1 MTIKKKKLN
10 KESPNI
16 LQKDPLNIVHTTTT
30 DPVTNELKTTTQVDS
45 TTNTVVKENIVTTNN
60 ETDNNVSKRGRVKR
74 AQNFI
79 DSALEDMVAHNL
91 SDDDIFI
98 SEELLKDDLDVID
111 KNDLTTEELKIARD
125 ILQEKLKGKIPSKFK
140 RRGVEKP
147 QVIYVFQGGG
157 ALGSYQIG
165 AYEALSEHGYAPDM
179 IVGISIGAIN
189 AAIIAGNR
197 PENRMDRLCQ
207 FWDIITTRIP
217 FPAINQFGMI
227 KIHHWLSAQSSLILG
242 QKGFFTRR
250 PISPALVSNS
260 TPDKISYYD
269 TTPLRNTL
277 LKLVDFKYL
286 NEKHVRLCVGAVNL
300 KSGKFKFFDNFEQE
314 ITVDHIMASSAL
326 PPGFPA
332 IKIANDYYV
341 DGGVYSNTP
350 ISKVID
356 EFAESEN
363 EMKNVL
369 CFMIDLFSLK
379 NDTVPHSLDGIL
391 ERIKDI
397 RFSSHTTRS
406 TNLHSTAQNL
416 SHAIH
421 FLSTKLSKE
430 QLEDPQI
437 QEIIKLGFANRMSI
451 VHLVYKSPKGTEL
464 ESKDYEFSVETA
476 NKHRIMGYTGTKQ
489 MLLEEEEN
497 WMNMQNTGVTI
508 YDQGDNHAFHHKL
521 L

>member
-1 MTIKKKKLN
+1 MTIKKKN
-10 KESPNI
+10 KKTSGNVVDNLLRENSV
-16 LQKDPLNIVHTTTT
+16 NIVHTTMEDQVT
-30 DPVTNELKTTTQVDS
+30 DANVNAAKS
-45 TTNTVVKENIVTTNN
+45 T
-60 ETDNNVSKRGRVKR
+60 DR
-74 AQNFI
+74 AQDFI
-79 DSALEDMVAHNL
+79 DSAIKDMIDHNL
-91 SDDDIFI
+91 SEDDIFI
-98 SEELLKDDLDVID
+98 SEELLKDDLDIID
-111 KNDLTTEELKIARD
+111 KNNLTNEELKIARD
-125 ILQEKLKGKIPSKFK
+125 ILQDKLKGKIPSKFK
-140 RRGVEKP
+140 RRGIEKP

-157 ALGSYQIG
+157 ALGSYQVG

-189 AAIIAGNR
+189 AAIIAGNK
-197 PENRMDRLCQ
+197 PENRLEKLGQ
-207 FWDIITTRIP
+207 FWDKITTRIP

-227 KIHHWLSAQSSLILG
+227 KMHHWLSAQSSLMLG
-242 QKGFFTRR
+242 QRGFFKPR
-250 PISPALVSNS
+250 PINPAFISNS

-277 LKLVDFKYL
+277 LELVDFEYL
-286 NEKHVRLCVGAVNL
+286 NRKHVRLCVGAVNL

-332 IKIANDYYV
+332 IKIGNEYYV

-356 EFAESEN
+356 EFAESES

-379 NDTVPHSLDGIL
+379 NDTVPHSLDGVL

-406 TNLHSTAQNL
+406 TNLHTTAQNL

-421 FLSTKLSKE
+421 FLSRMLTPE
-430 QLEDPQI
+430 QLKNPAV
-437 QEIIKLGFANRMSI
+437 QEVIKLGYAHRMSI

-476 NKHRIMGYTGTKQ
+476 NKHRIMGYEGTMQ
-489 MLLEEEEN
+489 MILQEEEN